1 MIDEEISNLTAID
14 AFIRQKQPF
23 AVYRIPGE
31 KAPRLLTQAEG
42 TVRLIY
48 DLKDLNGQR
57 GFVIA
62 PFRVS
67 EMCPVVLIQ
76 SDQWGQPLSVAD
88 DAEGTDDAEE
98 EQETTLRMQEKET
111 FLSTCT
117 DEYATCFHTFINA
130 LRDNTFDKLVLSREL
145 TISQLPGFSPSSVFR
160 AACKRYIHSYIYL
173 CYTPQ
178 TGIWLGSTPEIILS
192 GEKDEWNTVAL
203 AGTQPLQA
211 GKLPQ
216 VWDEKNRKEQDY
228 VASYIRRQLLSLD
241 IHSTENGP
249 YPAYAGALSHLKTDF
264 HFSLNDNRNLGE
276 LLKVLHPTPAVCGL
290 PKEEAYRFIL
300 ENEGYDRRYYSGFI
314 GWIDPDGRTDLY
326 VNLRCMHI
334 EDEQLTLYAGGGLLA
349 SSELNDEWLETE
361 KKLQTMKRLIVP
373 FPSLINH

>member
-14 AFIRQKQPF
+14 TFIRQKQPF

-31 KAPRLLTQAEG
+31 KVPRLLQTGG

-67 EMCPVVLIQ
+67 GTCPIVLIQ
-76 SDQWGQPLSVAD
+76 PDQSGQPLPMDVD
-88 DAEGTDDAEE
+88 TDG
-98 EQETTLRMQEKET
+98 EQEKAGQTQRQET
-111 FLSTCT
+111 FLNTCT
-117 DEYATCFHTFINA
+117 DKYAACFHTFINA
-130 LRDNTFDKLVLSREL
+130 LRDETFDKLVLSREL
-145 TISQLPGFSPSSVFR
+145 VIGQMPDFSPSSVFR
-160 AACKRYIHSYIYL
+160 AACKRYIHSYVYL

-192 GEKDEWNTVAL
+192 GEKDGWNTVAL
-203 AGTQPLQA
+203 AGTQPLQD

-216 VWDEKNRKEQDY
+216 AWDEKNRKEQDY
-228 VASYIRRQLLSLD
+228 VASYIRRQLLSLG
-241 IHSTENGP
+241 IRSTENGP

-264 HFSLNDNRNLGE
+264 HFSLKDNKDLGN

-290 PKEEAYRFIL
+290 PKEEAYQFIL

-314 GWIDPDGRTDLY
+314 GWLDPDGRTDLY

-334 EDEQLTLYAGGGLLA
+334 GDEQLTLYAGGGLLA
-349 SSELNDEWLETE
+349 SSELDDEWLETE
-361 KKLQTMKRLIVP
+361 KKLQTMKRLIAY
-373 FPSLINH
+373 

>member
-1 MIDEEISNLTAID
+1 MIDEEISNLTTID
-14 AFIRQKQPF
+14 AFIQRKQPF
-23 AVYRIPGE
+23 AVYRLPGE
-31 KAPRLLTQAEG
+31 KVPRLLTQAEG

-48 DLKDLNGQR
+48 DLKELNGLR

-67 EMCPVVLIQ
+67 RTSPVVLIQ
-76 SDQWGQPLSVAD
+76 SDQWGQPLPVEDVGD
-88 DAEGTDDAEE
+88 DADEWSGDGMWI
-98 EQETTLRMQEKET
+98 QGKET
-111 FLSTCT
+111 LPTSSS
-117 DEYATCFHTFINA
+117 EKYATCFQAFIDA
-130 LRDNTFDKLVLSREL
+130 LRDNTFDKLVLSRSL
-145 TISQLPGFSPSSVFR
+145 TIGKAPDFCPSSVFS
-160 AACKRYIHSYIYL
+160 AACRRYIHSYVYL

-192 GEKDEWNTVAL
+192 GEQDKWNTVAL
-203 AGTQPLQA
+203 AGTQPLQD

-228 VASYIRRQLLSLD
+228 VASYIRRQLLSLG
-241 IHSTENGP
+241 ILSTENGP

-264 HFSLNDNRNLGE
+264 HFSLKDNKGLGD

-314 GWIDPDGRTDLY
+314 GWLDPDGRTDLY

-334 EDEQLTLYAGGGLLA
+334 EHDRLTLYAGGGLLA

-361 KKLQTMKRLIVP
+361 KKLQTMKRIITS
-373 FPSLINH
+373 PSPITYNS